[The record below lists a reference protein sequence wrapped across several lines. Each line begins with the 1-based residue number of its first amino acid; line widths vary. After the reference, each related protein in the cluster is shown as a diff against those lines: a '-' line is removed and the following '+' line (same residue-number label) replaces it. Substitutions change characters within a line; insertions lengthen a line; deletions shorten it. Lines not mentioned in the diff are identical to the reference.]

1 MLRHGH
7 TAESCCPPV
16 SGDSAP
22 TTRNAA
28 TFLVHPDPTAIFTC
42 PTQNQE
48 RGFQKKNVY
57 SGQMHFAS
65 FLLLSGVWC
74 QGRRLQELHTRYEQI
89 SNFCQPLWSCVSQTS
104 TEPVLP
110 TGLGCKHCLFLITQC
125 TGKKTCRCM
134 EQHSHEKARTVC
146 DHWAAEEIPQA
157 CPRWWAFGMKMH
169 SDEWLPQQRMI

>member
-1 MLRHGH
+1 MRSTGMEMLRLWGRWSYTREVTLDRLSFLKSSFNSAAQEGALVAAPQKWAFSATISIKFLRGSQALLEACESHQCSHSLLTAWRDGLPYKRSFPRTLVLRHGH

-65 FLLLSGVWC
+65 FLLLSGV
-74 QGRRLQELHTRYEQI
+74 
-89 SNFCQPLWSCVSQTS
+89 
-104 TEPVLP
+104 
-110 TGLGCKHCLFLITQC
+110 
-125 TGKKTCRCM
+125 
-134 EQHSHEKARTVC
+134 
-146 DHWAAEEIPQA
+146 
-157 CPRWWAFGMKMH
+157 
-169 SDEWLPQQRMI
+169 